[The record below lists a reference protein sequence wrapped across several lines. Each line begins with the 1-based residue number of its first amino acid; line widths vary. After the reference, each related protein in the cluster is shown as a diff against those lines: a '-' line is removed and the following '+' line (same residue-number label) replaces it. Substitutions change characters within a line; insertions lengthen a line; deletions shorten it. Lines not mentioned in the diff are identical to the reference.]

1 MHNPGRRSIA
11 IRRVAINVLVFLAV
25 MGVAERPAGA
35 NGELSFQDWLA
46 TQSTNCKD
54 FDGDGTPCEP
64 YTGQPLADQYI
75 PANQSYLY
83 FTAPAEGL
91 VAVVDWLGISG
102 RYLLD
107 VCGVDL
113 GTTTTGSVTAHRLKD
128 GRGLV
133 SVYGNTRNAM
143 AFVAADPDL
152 NPFSVPLL
160 FGAREA
166 DICAGAEASLVDVN
180 FRIEYYT
187 AASAE
192 PIADIQYFGFAD
204 DPFLGFRRYI
214 INARGRGTLA
224 ADGAPARL
232 IMSQVGI
239 RDLTQLPVESIR
251 VHRVGR

>member
-1 MHNPGRRSIA
+1 
-11 IRRVAINVLVFLAV
+11 
-25 MGVAERPAGA
+25 
-35 NGELSFQDWLA
+35 
-46 TQSTNCKD
+46 
-54 FDGDGTPCEP
+54 
-64 YTGQPLADQYI
+64 
-75 PANQSYLY
+75 
-83 FTAPAEGL
+83 
-91 VAVVDWLGISG
+91 
-102 RYLLD
+102 
-107 VCGVDL
+107 
-113 GTTTTGSVTAHRLKD
+113 
-128 GRGLV
+128 
-133 SVYGNTRNAM
+133 M